1 MLPNSRCCRCE
12 LRFGL
17 SARAFAA
24 NEQVRNVRIA
34 DVCTYCSERP
44 VPALVT
50 VLIDLTAPSAP
61 FDLFEDQFRHNDF
74 PIGAFQQVVKTLI
87 RILFTPMYDG
97 RDLASDK
104 LRLDWWCECF

>member
-34 DVCTYCSERP
+34 DIKFKASGLRRGKTC
-44 VPALVT
+44 LKKIH
-50 VLIDLTAPSAP
+50 LLGQ
-61 FDLFEDQFRHNDF
+61 L
-74 PIGAFQQVVKTLI
+74 GA
-87 RILFTPMYDG
+87 
-97 RDLASDK
+97 
-104 LRLDWWCECF
+104 